1 MIELEVYKKSD
12 FYEDYIS
19 SQKEYYERENA
30 DAYFAER
37 LAEKDKEIAL
47 LKERICNGDVS
58 RLTWIDDCI
67 AKDKEIAELKAKL
80 DEYVLVKLSTQQ
92 MLQNLLDCGLIKE
105 WYFNGKFN
113 AVLKA
118 DDPHL
123 KIAELKQKLEDVQAS
138 MYCDVVDANMENRR
152 LKRALW
158 LARANRALEKIAW
171 FKLWNASISTMNPED
186 GARQEYDKWKKSLG
200 KFLKKAEEYK

>member
-1 MIELEVYKKSD
+1 MKCDELEQVEYPIEFGSYYKKD
-12 FYEDYIS
+12 EV
-19 SQKEYYERENA
+19 
-30 DAYFAER
+30 DAA
-37 LAEKDKEIAL
+37 
-47 LKERICNGDVS
+47 
-58 RLTWIDDCI
+58 
-67 AKDKEIAELKAKL
+67 IAELK
-80 DEYVLVKLSTQQ
+80 DELESRRQAAIDIKLSAEKV
-92 MLQNLLDCGLIKE
+92 LRDLLDCGLIKE

-123 KIAELKQKLEDVQAS
+123 EIAELKAKLDDVNELIKTARKMLEDAKATHYAE
-138 MYCDVVDANMENRR
+138 MVDAGMRERR

-186 GARQEYDKWKKSLG
+186 GARQEFDKWKRNLG